1 MNIQAIRV
9 TNVKVDLSRYDHLSD
24 WMKRAYRVKSKFSIS
39 PEEMARIY
47 TILATEDGYPDFLYN
62 EKEEVVVNRS
72 VYDKEMQGR
81 LIAYLGKKT
90 MPVTRERRMGGH

>member
-1 MNIQAIRV
+1 M
-9 TNVKVDLSRYDHLSD
+9 TVKEANLTSRHGHLCPIDPYSKLTLS
-24 WMKRAYRVKSKFSIS
+24 
-39 PEEMARIY
+39 

-81 LIAYLGKKT
+81 LIVYLGKKT